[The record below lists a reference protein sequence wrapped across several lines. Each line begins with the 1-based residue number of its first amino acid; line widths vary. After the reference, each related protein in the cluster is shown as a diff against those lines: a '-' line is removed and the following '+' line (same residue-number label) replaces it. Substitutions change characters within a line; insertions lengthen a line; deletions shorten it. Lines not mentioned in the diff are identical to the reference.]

1 MALPVGKEPCA
12 GDAVVGLGE
21 HNKTDRDLRVTL
33 MQADEHL
40 LALLKGA
47 AVILVPVQKEQRD
60 AEFRLLQEAWKFQPE
75 LYKRIELLATTEDL
89 EEYTSQME
97 KQAER
102 AMQKALN
109 RLLETNRE
117 TVTQMQSLISQDG
130 KMQEKFISDSSR
142 ALDSRIADLNGEIR
156 RLKKTGLWFVIGTM
170 ISSVILSGLAS
181 ALLLRLLG

>member
-1 MALPVGKEPCA
+1 MSLQSENRLQKNSTLDKLVNANAE
-12 GDAVVGLGE
+12 AVSKIGLTPYE
-21 HNKTDRDLRVTL
+21 MPLY
-33 MQADEHL
+33 A
-40 LALLKGA
+40 
-47 AVILVPVQKEQRD
+47 IPKEQRD

-89 EEYTSQME
+89 EEYNSQME

>member
-1 MALPVGKEPCA
+1 MSLQSENRSQKNSTLDKLVSSNAE
-12 GDAVVGLGE
+12 AVSKIGLTPYE
-21 HNKTDRDLRVTL
+21 MPLY
-33 MQADEHL
+33 A
-40 LALLKGA
+40 
-47 AVILVPVQKEQRD
+47 IPKEQRD

-75 LYKRIELLATTEDL
+75 LYKRIELLATMEDL
-89 EEYTSQME
+89 EEYGSQME

-102 AMQKALN
+102 AMQRGLN
-109 RLLETNRE
+109 RLSETNRE
-117 TVTQMQSLISQDG
+117 TVTQMQSLIAQDG

-156 RLKKTGLWFVIGTM
+156 RLKKTGIWFMIGTM